1 MHIKSKKHYSIAMY
15 ILFYF
20 VKCSSLLHTYIGKLL
35 KNTICKKKLNFTN
48 INVSSSNYIDIAVN
62 CRMSIVSNGKGYR
75 GKGSLEHPARKV

>member
-1 MHIKSKKHYSIAMY
+1 
-15 ILFYF
+15 LQ
-20 VKCSSLLHTYIGKLL
+20 
-35 KNTICKKKLNFTN
+35 KNLNLTN